1 MFYLGFFILKNMN
14 EIWKSIQSYPNYIIS
29 NSGIIVNIKTNKKL
43 NPFLRSN
50 YKAVDLCG
58 KLYMVHRLIAIHFI
72 DNTENKPMVNHI
84 NGIKTDNRIENLE
97 WVTAKENVN
106 HALNTGLTITNIPP
120 RELYDTN
127 TNITFKSIANAAL
140 YYGIS
145 KSYLGH
151 MLRGKLP
158 NKTNL
163 KYK

>member
-1 MFYLGFFILKNMN
+1 MS
-14 EIWKSIQSYPNYIIS
+14 EIWKPIQSYPNYNIS
-29 NSGIIVNIKTNKKL
+29 NTGIIVNIKTNKKL

-72 DNTENKPMVNHI
+72 DNPQNKPMVNHI
-84 NGIKTDNRIENLE
+84 NGIKTDNSIENLE
-97 WVTAKENVN
+97 WCTCKENVN
-106 HALNTGLTITNIPP
+106 HAWNTGLTISNITPK
-120 RELYDTN
+120 ELYDVN
-127 TNITFKSIANAAL
+127 TNMTFKSIANAAL

-145 KSYLGH
+145 KSYLGN
-151 MLRGKLP
+151 MLRGYQP